1 MAPKNEFVIEANPK
15 KNEER
20 LRFQFIDIL
29 ESVFFDVVTLKK

>member
-15 KNEER
+15 NPNS
-20 LRFQFIDIL
+20 LPFQFIDI